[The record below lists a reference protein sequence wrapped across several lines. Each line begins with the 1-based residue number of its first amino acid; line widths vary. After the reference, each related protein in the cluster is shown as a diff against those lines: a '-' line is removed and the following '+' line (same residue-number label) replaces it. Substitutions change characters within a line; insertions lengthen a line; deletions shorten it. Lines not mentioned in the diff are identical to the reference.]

1 MDKFIYRG
9 IIFSLILI
17 GWLIVL
23 QLLLSARVNGKSV
36 NGQDNLD
43 QTTNINADILFI
55 GNSRCITSINPEVF
69 KNEGL
74 SVVNLGLHGH
84 PNISYVVARLN
95 HYMRNNSKKPS
106 IVLFN
111 LDPYSRTG
119 KSNIMKDRFARYA
132 FGNCRKYQE
141 LTDYFEFDYCEKYI
155 PAYAL
160 LKYRKIFDCLLLN
173 NRSTFL
179 QLGFESNT
187 GDLCLEKF
195 SKNEIDEHI
204 SLYRK
209 RSEDFD
215 LKKEIT
221 QLQDFCNSHKIKLI
235 GFQLPVYQKIRTKNF
250 DQTKHLADQLGL
262 TFFDLS
268 SLEHSNN
275 CSLFKDKNHLNSEGA
290 DYFSA
295 KIAKSLINNQL
306 IAQ

>member
-1 MDKFIYRG
+1 MKNFIRKG
-9 IIFSLILI
+9 LIFGLILL
-17 GWLIVL
+17 GWLSIL
-23 QLLLSARVNGKSV
+23 QLIISIRINNKSV

-43 QTTNINADILFI
+43 QTSNINADILFI
-55 GNSRCITSINPEVF
+55 GNSRCITSINPAVF

-84 PNISYVVARLN
+84 PNMSYVVSRLN
-95 HYMRNNSKKPS
+95 HYLRNNSKKPR

-111 LDPYSRTG
+111 LDPYSCNG
-119 KSNIMKDRFARYA
+119 KSKFMKDRFARYA
-132 FGNCRKYQE
+132 FGNSLKYHE
-141 LTDYFEFDYCEKYI
+141 LTDYFDFDYCEKYV

-160 LKYRKIFDCLLLN
+160 LKYRKIFDCLFLN

-235 GFQLPVYQKIRTKNF
+235 GFQLPVYQIIRTKNF

-262 TFFDLS
+262 TFFDLG
-268 SLEHSNN
+268 SLQHSNN
-275 CSLFKDKNHLNSEGA
+275 CSLFKDKNHLNSKGA

-295 KIAKSLINNQL
+295 KIAKSLRNNQL